1 MNEYNSRILSKDLSL
16 ILNDADDYDVII
28 QVGDNQN
35 TKEFR
40 AHSVILR
47 ARSPYFKGALSA
59 NWITKKN
66 NMMMFNKPNVTPIV
80 FEMILKYIYIG
91 EINLTKQSG
100 ENILELLV
108 AADELLFEELFDHVQ
123 NYLIEKQAKW
133 VHENFVFVLNTV
145 LKFPSCK
152 KLQDYCLDSTCEYP
166 LQFFSSKNFPS
177 INKEI
182 LLGLIKRN
190 DLRIEEVI
198 IWDYLIK
205 WGIEQTPGLESNRA
219 KWNEENYKALKKT
232 LNQFIPLIRFVEIS
246 RADFFD
252 KVRPYKAIIP
262 KHIFEEIEEFY
273 YKDTLPKTTI
283 LPPRTGLPDKKES
296 FKSNIIKPELANII
310 ANWMDNK
317 DAKFTHTI
325 KNPLYKFKLIYCGSR
340 DGINNN
346 SFKNKCN
353 GRVPSLV
360 LIEDKKSNM
369 IFGGYSSIGFSSL
382 GDQYLSENNVR
393 YYYSSDNFIFSFEN
407 SEDVQNMKIGR
418 VINSYKAI
426 LEMGDSV
433 GFNFGWGTFAMINQT
448 FQVNKRDNYESISN
462 EEHIT
467 GTIKEIEAFVA
478 TSH

>member
-1 MNEYNSRILSKDLSL
+1 MTSIFHSSLLKDLSL

-28 QVGDNQN
+28 QVGENQN

-47 ARSPYFKGALSA
+47 ARSSYFKGALST

-66 NMMMFNKPNVTPIV
+66 NMIMFNKPNITPIV

-91 EINLTKQSG
+91 EINLAKQSG

-108 AADELLFEELFDHVQ
+108 AADELLLEELFDHVQ
-123 NYLIEKQAKW
+123 DYLIEKQDNWIDK
-133 VHENFVFVLNTV
+133 NFILVLHTVF
-145 LKFPSCK
+145 KFPSCK
-152 KLQDYCLDSTCEYP
+152 KLQDYCLDSICEYP
-166 LQFFSSKNFPS
+166 LQFFFSKNFLS
-177 INKEI
+177 INEEI
-182 LLGLIKRN
+182 LLGLIKRD
-190 DLRIEEVI
+190 DLKIEEVT

-219 KWNEENYKALKKT
+219 KWNEENYQALKKI

-273 YKDTLPKTTI
+273 FKDTLPKTII
-283 LPPRTGLPDKKES
+283 LSPRTGLPDKKES
-296 FKSNIIKPELANII
+296 FKSNIIKPKLANII
-310 ANWMDNK
+310 TNWIYNK
-317 DAKFTHTI
+317 DAKFNHTI
-325 KNPLYKFKLIYCGSR
+325 KNPLYKFKLIYCGNR
-340 DGINNN
+340 DGISNN

-360 LIEDKKSNM
+360 LIKAQKSNK
-369 IFGGYSSIGFSSL
+369 IFGGYSSIGFNSL
-382 GDQYLSENNVR
+382 GDQCSIVNDVR

-407 SEDVQNMKIGR
+407 
-418 VINSYKAI
+418 
-426 LEMGDSV
+426 
-433 GFNFGWGTFAMINQT
+433 
-448 FQVNKRDNYESISN
+448 
-462 EEHIT
+462 
-467 GTIKEIEAFVA
+467 
-478 TSH
+478 